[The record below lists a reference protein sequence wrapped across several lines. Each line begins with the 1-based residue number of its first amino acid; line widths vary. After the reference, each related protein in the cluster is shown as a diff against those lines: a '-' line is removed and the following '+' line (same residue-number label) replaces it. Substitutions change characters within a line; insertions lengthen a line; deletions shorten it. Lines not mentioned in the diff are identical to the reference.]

1 MENWGERNT
10 QRNVPFSIT
19 EYKLLPTIVLPVACA
34 KVWEL
39 CVKAKF
45 SITEEDASR
54 LWKARLCQTFFIY
67 FGRSRGFGLY
77 KSCSRFLF
85 FPQKKKKRMLA
96 LICTQREQNKREQ
109 RKWREG
115 VTDSGNGRLGP
126 EEQCLVKCSCT
137 QSPLLKRAH
146 TELGLPKG
154 SMREK

>member
-1 MENWGERNT
+1 MENWGERST

-45 SITEEDASR
+45 SIMEKMLLVFGKQGSVKHF
-54 LWKARLCQTFFIY
+54 LFILAE
-67 FGRSRGFGLY
+67 GENSGCT
-77 KSCSRFLF
+77 CSRFLF
-85 FPQKKKKRMLA
+85 FPQEKKKRLLA
-96 LICTQREQNKREQ
+96 LVCTQREQNKREQ

-126 EEQCLVKCSCT
+126 EEQRLVKCSCT